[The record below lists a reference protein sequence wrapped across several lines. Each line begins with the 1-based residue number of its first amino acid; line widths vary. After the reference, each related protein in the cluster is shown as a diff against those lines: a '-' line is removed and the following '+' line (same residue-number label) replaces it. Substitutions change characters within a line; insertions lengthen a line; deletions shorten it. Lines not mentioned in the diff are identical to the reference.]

1 MSFVLLII
9 GILLVGVLLVVIG
22 SVLLLLKISK
32 LAGFIVLGLGL
43 LMVIFSILAFLSL
56 VITSRTMG

>member
-1 MSFVLLII
+1 MTFVLLIF
-9 GILLVGVLLVVIG
+9 GILLVGVLLVVVG

-43 LMVIFSILAFLSL
+43 LMVIISILVFLSL